1 LIPDKVARTPDMNI
15 TAIKNALETNC
26 CTIEIERLNR
36 CRSQEERYRTLL
48 GIRYMLEARIEECE
62 NQGQM
67 TRALD
72 LGRIAAQI
80 TTTVNGRNG

>member
-1 LIPDKVARTPDMNI
+1 MN
-15 TAIKNALETNC
+15 TNAIKNALKDNAC
-26 CTIEIERLNR
+26 MIEVERLDR

-48 GIRYMLEARIEECE
+48 GVRYMLEARIEECE

-72 LGRIAAQI
+72 LGRIAGQI
-80 TTTVNGRNG
+80 TAAVNGRNG